1 MVTGWSLM
9 KNCSRTG
16 IDVASTF
23 GIFNRGPAPCSG
35 IALAITTRQLSPM
48 SRHKGTGYGDRI
60 CGAYA
65 SQVCIHRQNAVAA
78 VEPDEQVLTGPAQT
92 DNSRSGGQLLIRRER
107 SGTRMIL

>member
-1 MVTGWSLM
+1 
-9 KNCSRTG
+9 
-16 IDVASTF
+16 
-23 GIFNRGPAPCSG
+23 
-35 IALAITTRQLSPM
+35 M
-48 SRHKGTGYGDRI
+48 SRHKATGYGDRI

-65 SQVCIHRQNAVAA
+65 SQVCIHRQNA